1 MTQLFKQI
9 VFCNAS
15 SSLTTPGVTMT
26 NLVTGTVF
34 DQYCPLSQ
42 LGVQAMPGTKL
53 YINGNSNPIIV
64 GFTGVLSLDLSM
76 GGEITSLRFDQ
87 QSIKDINDNIQSI
100 LIVDMAYIGG

>member
-1 MTQLFKQI
+1 MTQFFKQI

-15 SSLTTPGVTMT
+15 SSHTTPGVTMT

-34 DQYCPLSQ
+34 DEYCPLSQ

-53 YINGNSNPIIV
+53 YLNGNSHPIIV
-64 GFTGVLSLDLSM
+64 GFTGVLSIDLSM
-76 GGEITSLRFDQ
+76 GGEITSLCFDQ
-87 QSIKDINDNIQSI
+87 ESIKNINDNIEAM